1 MQNPNLLVTLR
12 TKKYQSDM
20 AQLLVTV
27 NDNAQLPH
35 LRTAIRQ
42 LKGVEQVAM
51 LRKMDVAQ
59 KALMQ
64 GKVHR
69 ELLERADSLG
79 RLAEGWD
86 GSGSKAI
93 APQSIRK
100 FKTALG
106 RVEEKLLQGWALFP
120 DAHGY
125 LYLDYTGSNAVAGIT
140 MTGDRLIYFFKKDGK
155 VVKNDGAAFTTRNL
169 LSILQRVHG

>member
-1 MQNPNLLVTLR
+1 
-12 TKKYQSDM
+12 M

-27 NDNAQLPH
+27 SDNAQLPH

-42 LKGVEQVAM
+42 LRGVEQVAM
-51 LRKMDVAQ
+51 LRKMDVPR
-59 KALMQ
+59 KVLTQ
-64 GKVHR
+64 GKAHK
-69 ELLERADSLG
+69 ELLERAESLG
-79 RLAEGWD
+79 KLAEGWD
-86 GSGSKAI
+86 GSDSKAI

-106 RVEEKLLQGWALFP
+106 KVEEELLQGWVLFP

-140 MTGDRLIYFFKKDGK
+140 MTGERLIYFFKKDGK
-155 VVKNDGAAFTTRNL
+155 TVKNDGAAFTTRNL
-169 LSILQRVHG
+169 LSILERVHG